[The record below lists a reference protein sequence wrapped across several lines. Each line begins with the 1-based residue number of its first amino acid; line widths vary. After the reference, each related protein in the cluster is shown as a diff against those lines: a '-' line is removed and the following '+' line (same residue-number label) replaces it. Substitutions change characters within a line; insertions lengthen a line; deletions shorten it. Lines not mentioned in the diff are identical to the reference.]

1 MPTTMMQACATAAIA
16 IGLGMGAEVN
26 LLSYLIARHFPSN
39 AFGTAYGGVYAL
51 FLFGAGLGPA
61 VIGLL
66 YDRTGNYAFSLT
78 LAAISLI
85 AAALLAMNLDNERI
99 APRFKAQ
106 PAGAG

>member
-1 MPTTMMQACATAAIA
+1 
-16 IGLGMGAEVN
+16 
-26 LLSYLIARHFPSN
+26 
-39 AFGTAYGGVYAL
+39 
-51 FLFGAGLGPA
+51 